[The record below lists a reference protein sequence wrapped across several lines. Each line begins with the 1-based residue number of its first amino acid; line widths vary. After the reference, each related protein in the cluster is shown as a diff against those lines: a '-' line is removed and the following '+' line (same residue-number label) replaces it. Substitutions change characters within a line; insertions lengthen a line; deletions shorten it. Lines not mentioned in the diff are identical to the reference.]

1 MNMSKSKECL
11 LHKDVLALMPMEF
24 KPINVINSIRKLY
37 QSPKGIILFRESQI
51 YEPQNVLWSGVDK
64 NMLEEEHVS
73 YLCLS
78 AGFLGILLIPASLLI
93 QYIADNEISTVKN
106 GRTNLRIRIDGECFI
121 LYDAGASEL
130 DLSRYFIPS
139 ENDEAL
145 RDFIQESSL
154 EDILQKAKMFVDY
167 KEQFRE
173 EYSIKIRHE
182 SKMQKER
189 IARIEDYTCQI
200 CGFRQSYVNANG
212 RTRYIIEV
220 DHIVEK
226 SQGGGETVNNLL
238 VLCPNCHA
246 KKTYGLIKVN
256 PDYTIE
262 ENGRQR
268 PLMQDRHLNLD
279 ERDK

>member
-1 MNMSKSKECL
+1 MSKSKECL

-78 AGFLGILLIPASLLI
+78 AEFLGILLIPASLLI

-106 GRTNLRIRIDGECFI
+106 GRTNLRIRIDGERFI

-246 KKTYGLIKVN
+246 KK
-256 PDYTIE
+256 
-262 ENGRQR
+262 
-268 PLMQDRHLNLD
+268 LMD
-279 ERDK
+279 

>member
-1 MNMSKSKECL
+1 
-11 LHKDVLALMPMEF
+11 
-24 KPINVINSIRKLY
+24 
-37 QSPKGIILFRESQI
+37 
-51 YEPQNVLWSGVDK
+51 
-64 NMLEEEHVS
+64 MLEEEHVS

-78 AGFLGILLIPASLLI
+78 VGFLGILLIPASLLI

-106 GRTNLRIRIDGECFI
+106 GRTNLRIRIDGERFI

-246 KKTYGLIKVN
+246 KK
-256 PDYTIE
+256 
-262 ENGRQR
+262 
-268 PLMQDRHLNLD
+268 LMD
-279 ERDK
+279 

>member
-106 GRTNLRIRIDGECFI
+106 GRTNLRIRIDGERFI

-212 RTRYIIEV
+212 WTRYIIEV

>member
-106 GRTNLRIRIDGECFI
+106 GRTNLRIRIDGERFI

-226 SQGGGETVNNLL
+226 SQGGGETINNLL

>member
-1 MNMSKSKECL
+1 M
-11 LHKDVLALMPMEF
+11 
-24 KPINVINSIRKLY
+24 
-37 QSPKGIILFRESQI
+37 
-51 YEPQNVLWSGVDK
+51 
-64 NMLEEEHVS
+64 
-73 YLCLS
+73 
-78 AGFLGILLIPASLLI
+78 
-93 QYIADNEISTVKN
+93 
-106 GRTNLRIRIDGECFI
+106 
-121 LYDAGASEL
+121 

-226 SQGGGETVNNLL
+226 SQGGGETINNLL

>member
-106 GRTNLRIRIDGECFI
+106 GRTNLRIRIDGERFI

>member
-24 KPINVINSIRKLY
+24 TPINVINSIRKLY

-106 GRTNLRIRIDGECFI
+106 GRTNLRIRIDGERFI

>member
-1 MNMSKSKECL
+1 MSKSKECL

-106 GRTNLRIRIDGECFI
+106 GRTNLRIRIDGERFI

>member
-1 MNMSKSKECL
+1 MSKSKECL

-24 KPINVINSIRKLY
+24 TPINVINSIRKLY

-106 GRTNLRIRIDGECFI
+106 GRTNLRIRIDGERFI